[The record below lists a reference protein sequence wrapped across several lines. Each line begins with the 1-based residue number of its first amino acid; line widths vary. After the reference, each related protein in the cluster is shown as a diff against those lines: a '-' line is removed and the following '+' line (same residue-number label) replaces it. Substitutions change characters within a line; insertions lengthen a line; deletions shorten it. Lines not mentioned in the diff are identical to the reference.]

1 MSAIVTGLV
10 LLVELPQ
17 VCSSQLEDS
26 VSTIC
31 WRCGMAVVPNPLK
44 RLVLRVVETVTVDFV
59 EWTTPGFCSY
69 VVVAKAGMVFIDRAQ
84 EKTNLFRIGTGG
96 AQPQSCL
103 MRAEH
108 GNPVLVRPASVGMA
122 VSRR

>member
-1 MSAIVTGLV
+1 MWNGCCAESPSSGWCCV
-10 LLVELPQ
+10 LF
-17 VCSSQLEDS
+17 
-26 VSTIC
+26 
-31 WRCGMAVVPNPLK
+31 
-44 RLVLRVVETVTVDFV
+44 ETVTVDFV

-84 EKTNLFRIGTGG
+84 EKTNLFRMGTGG